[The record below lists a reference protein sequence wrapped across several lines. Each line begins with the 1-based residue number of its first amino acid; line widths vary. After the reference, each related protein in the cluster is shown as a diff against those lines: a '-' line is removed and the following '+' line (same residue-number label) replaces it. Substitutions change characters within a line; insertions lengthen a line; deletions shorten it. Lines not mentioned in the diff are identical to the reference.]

1 MFNFKFR
8 IMKKI
13 LFILLP
19 AFLLVSCKSREEKV
33 AELIKQE
40 MFKTLYDFESY
51 EPVETKIDSAF
62 TSIYTDSV
70 IKSYAYIARS
80 FLDDVQEGLDKVKD
94 AQRTAEIWRDSYSSY
109 GRIKYEEACNE
120 MRNHLDEV
128 KSKMSIVNSYTDSI
142 RNASVGF
149 KPEFCGW
156 RVKHRFRC
164 KTKGGNFDL
173 GDYVYI
179 VDKKVTKIIYK
190 EDPDDEYTKKVNG
203 LIEEAINSKNEQE
216 ETDSVTDA
224 ASNI

>member
-1 MFNFKFR
+1 MR
-8 IMKKI
+8 KI

-19 AFLLVSCKSREEKV
+19 TFLLVGCKSREEKV

-109 GRIKYEEACNE
+109 GRGKYEEAYNE
-120 MRNHLDEV
+120 MREHLDEV
-128 KSKMSIVNSYTDSI
+128 KSKMSIVNGYTDSI

-156 RVKHRFRC
+156 RVKLRFRC
-164 KTKGGNFDL
+164 KT
-173 GDYVYI
+173 
-179 VDKKVTKIIYK
+179 
-190 EDPDDEYTKKVNG
+190 
-203 LIEEAINSKNEQE
+203 
-216 ETDSVTDA
+216 
-224 ASNI
+224 

>member
-1 MFNFKFR
+1 MR
-8 IMKKI
+8 KI

-19 AFLLVSCKSREEKV
+19 TFLLVGCKSREEKV

-109 GRIKYEEACNE
+109 GRGKYEEAYNE
-120 MRNHLDEV
+120 MREHLDEV
-128 KSKMSIVNSYTDSI
+128 KI
-142 RNASVGF
+142 
-149 KPEFCGW
+149 
-156 RVKHRFRC
+156 
-164 KTKGGNFDL
+164 
-173 GDYVYI
+173 
-179 VDKKVTKIIYK
+179 
-190 EDPDDEYTKKVNG
+190 
-203 LIEEAINSKNEQE
+203 KNEYCKWLYRF
-216 ETDSVTDA
+216 
-224 ASNI
+224 NKKCFCWF

>member
-8 IMKKI
+8 IMRKI

-19 AFLLVSCKSREEKV
+19 TFLLVGCKSREEKV

-109 GRIKYEEACNE
+109 GRGKYEEAYNE
-120 MRNHLDEV
+120 MR
-128 KSKMSIVNSYTDSI
+128 
-142 RNASVGF
+142 
-149 KPEFCGW
+149 
-156 RVKHRFRC
+156 
-164 KTKGGNFDL
+164 
-173 GDYVYI
+173 
-179 VDKKVTKIIYK
+179 
-190 EDPDDEYTKKVNG
+190 
-203 LIEEAINSKNEQE
+203 
-216 ETDSVTDA
+216 
-224 ASNI
+224 

>member
-8 IMKKI
+8 IMRKI

-19 AFLLVSCKSREEKV
+19 TFLLVGCKSREEKV

-109 GRIKYEEACNE
+109 GRGKYEEAYNE
-120 MRNHLDEV
+120 MREHLDEV
-128 KSKMSIVNSYTDSI
+128 KSKMSIVNGYTDSI

-149 KPEFCGW
+149 KPNMM
-156 RVKHRFRC
+156 
-164 KTKGGNFDL
+164 KT
-173 GDYVYI
+173 
-179 VDKKVTKIIYK
+179 
-190 EDPDDEYTKKVNG
+190 
-203 LIEEAINSKNEQE
+203 AM
-216 ETDSVTDA
+216 
-224 ASNI
+224 